1 MKKLFCVSAAKY
13 SSAYD
18 FEVYHP
24 ASLDKPSDHS
34 VMFINEK
41 NCDRIIDVA
50 NVRNCIIFHPMTLE
64 IPDAVRR
71 NNLTIPSKNPRTAY
85 CLFFRENH
93 ISNAPQKEKMQ
104 YVDGTMIA
112 ETAVIGK
119 KTVIMPFSYISGE
132 AVIGDNVYIGAG
144 TKIVGKVQIGN
155 NVVIRENTVIGA
167 DGLSTDRDENGR
179 AATMPQFGG
188 VRIEDDVQIG
198 ALTVIARGAIDD
210 TVIGRGCKIDN
221 SCFISHNVQ
230 LGEDTFVV
238 GETIMFGGSKTGKQS
253 FISGNS
259 TIRNKASIGDYATVG
274 MGSVVTKNV
283 EDHSVVL
290 GNPAHTKG

>member
-1 MKKLFCVSAAKY
+1 MIQYFCVSAGKY
-13 SSAYD
+13 SSAFD

-41 NCDRIIDVA
+41 NSDRIIEITD
-50 NVRNCIIFHPMTLE
+50 VRNCIIFHPTTLE
-64 IPDAVRR
+64 IPDTVRQ
-71 NNLTIPSKNPRTAY
+71 NNLTIPSEDPRTSY

-93 ISNAPQKEKMQ
+93 IMNAPRKEKMRSI
-104 YVDGTMIA
+104 DGAWVA
-112 ETAVIGK
+112 ETAAIGDN
-119 KTVIMPFSYISGE
+119 TVIMPFVYIGGE
-132 AVIGDNVYIGAG
+132 AVIGNNVYIGAG
-144 TKIVGKVQIGN
+144 TRIVGRVRIGN
-155 NVVIRENTVIGA
+155 NVVIRENAVIGA
-167 DGLSTDRDENGR
+167 DGLSTDRDEDGR

-188 VRIEDDVQIG
+188 VLIEDDVQIG

-210 TVIGRGCKIDN
+210 TIIGRGCKIDN

-259 TIRNKASIGDYATVG
+259 TIRNKTSIGDYATVG

-283 EDHSVVL
+283 EDHSIVL